1 MADAAQVTQYA
12 DGRVNKA
19 CCPLTRST
27 LGGYEELLLGYVDKP
42 AARLSSLLD
51 SSEEYKDAVL
61 FLDHSCLSNQ
71 HGR

>member
-42 AARLSSLLD
+42 AARL
-51 SSEEYKDAVL
+51 
-61 FLDHSCLSNQ
+61 
-71 HGR
+71 